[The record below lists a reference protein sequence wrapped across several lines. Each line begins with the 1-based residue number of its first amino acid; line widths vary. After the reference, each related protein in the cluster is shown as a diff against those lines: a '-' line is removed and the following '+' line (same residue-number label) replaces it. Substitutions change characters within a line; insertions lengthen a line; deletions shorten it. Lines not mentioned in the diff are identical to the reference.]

1 MNYNYNNTINLYNIF
16 RDIPTD
22 IHAKNQ
28 QKIAHQLSI
37 NKSYIKYASNIN
49 LISELHNQAFFTEDK
64 KIVNEYHTGDYYRIF
79 PILGVSIDTP
89 FKLKKNLFD
98 LTYTPNIIFSAS
110 PGLSNSNKIS
120 NEDSSLSSFSITNSK
135 SLNRYSGTDKLD
147 NSKRVAY
154 GFNVKNSNFVADL
167 VQTYEFTDNSNFHT
181 EQGNEKRLSD
191 LLGALAYDN
200 HKNIYTGYDFRVDV
214 DEDYIKEQN
223 INFKNNN
230 RLGTIDLKYSD
241 QKSKT
246 DEVITTDNETFNYS
260 FSSKKFAKFSKI
272 NFSGLYDLKESIN
285 KEYSIGYNYFD
296 ECFGVNIDFKRSSYT
311 EEDLKP
317 QDILT
322 IMFSFKHVGS
332 YRSTNLA
339 VSENDKQD
347 IGWENIQI
355 DNDLFN

>member
-1 MNYNYNNTINLYNIF
+1 M
-16 RDIPTD
+16 
-22 IHAKNQ
+22 
-28 QKIAHQLSI
+28 
-37 NKSYIKYASNIN
+37 KYASNIN
-49 LISELHNQAFFTEDK
+49 LMSELHNQAFFTEDK

-79 PILGVSIDTP
+79 PILGVSIHTP

-98 LTYTPNIIFSAS
+98 LTYTPNIMFSAS

-147 NSKRVAY
+147 NSKRVTY
-154 GFNVKNSNFVADL
+154 GFNAKNSNFVADL
-167 VQTYEFTDNSNFHT
+167 IQTYEFTDNSNFHK

-191 LLGALAYDN
+191 LLGSLTYDDQ
-200 HKNIYTGYDFRVDV
+200 KKILVGYDFRVDV
-214 DEDYIKEQN
+214 DENYAKEQN

-230 RLGTIDLKYSD
+230 KLGTINLKYSD

-246 DEVITTDNETFNYS
+246 DEVIKTDNETFNYT
-260 FSSKKFAKFSKI
+260 FNSKKFAKFSNI

-296 ECFGVNIDFKRSSYT
+296 ECFGVNIDFKRSSYA

-332 YRSTNLA
+332 YKSTNLA

-347 IGWENIQI
+347 IKWENYSI